1 VDMEWL
7 HLYEDCER
15 LRERVKSRL
24 LRALMWFVFGAF
36 VGAWLHSSVAAARD
50 LTINDQQQQAIYVI
64 CEKGARSPINSLDE
78 FVDIGLFCRSWRDLI
93 ARNNTAVPEQKPP
106 VPPQTS
112 EK

>member
-24 LRALMWFVFGAF
+24 LRALMWFVWFVFGAF

-50 LTINDQQQQAIYVI
+50 LIINDQQQQALYVI
-64 CEKGARSPINSLDE
+64 CEKAARSPANSLDE
-78 FVDIGLFCRSWRDLI
+78 LVDIGIFCRNWREMVVQ
-93 ARNNTAVPEQKPP
+93 NNAIVPAPADTQP
-106 VPPQTS
+106 S